1 MSVEPRGLLL
11 SRLAVPL
18 VLVAVVAVGWK
29 WLGSDGESDDELVK
43 RGRRD
48 FRLRRL
54 ESALDL
60 ADRVIARSPG
70 HRGALRLAGELA
82 IEQGDYDRSVAYLC
96 ELPDA
101 EQPERL
107 TGMLGPGDRM
117 DSLRSLS
124 RLAGQLEKRIGAEPR
139 HAMANDH
146 LAFILTISGRRW
158 EARRPLLRL
167 LRRGRFTK
175 RHLVLL
181 GEFEN
186 VLADPVMLEAC
197 LKQDPNEHLANLGM
211 GLIDVER
218 RDFSGALGRFESVA
232 EARRDLAEA
241 HARVLVTVLE
251 RGSSDAA
258 EDYAGRRKLLV
269 DERLLDHPRLWLADA
284 RWARINGLDRQAA
297 RCLWE
302 AIRREPDLRAANY
315 QLAQVL
321 LRLGRPN
328 DARRFRERARQ
339 LGAFERTLGLIETRL
354 NLESDWSDLGLL
366 RKAAEQCERMGR
378 LWEAFGWASEAQVH
392 EPQVAWARELVG
404 RVKQQLA
411 ADRDAPQTQDEHNPA
426 GSIDLSDFPRLDFMD
441 LKSRE
446 EVAGPAGTEA
456 GEIRFDDRASAA
468 GVDFTY
474 FNSSDSSTPGALMF
488 EYTGGGVAVLDY
500 DRDGWPDL
508 YFPQGCPWPVIEGGD
523 PDYHDRLFR
532 NQGDGTFA
540 DVTETTGLGDGRFSQ
555 GAAVGDFDQDGW
567 PDLYV
572 ANIGRNRLYRNNGD
586 GTFQDVTPGL
596 EIPETG
602 WTTSCLVAD
611 IDGDGCVDLYDVNYL
626 RGRRLFSTICESSG
640 VKMACHPHEFPA
652 AEDRWWK
659 GDGEGGFVDATRAGG
674 FSAEDGK
681 GLGIVVG
688 GFSRPERVEVF
699 VANDSVPNF
708 LFARSAGKVS
718 QDRSLFEQRAMVGG
732 LAVDREGRSQA
743 CMGVAAGDADGD
755 GRLDLFVTNYFDEPN
770 AFYRQVGDLVFSDAT
785 RKAGLREPGW
795 RMLGFGTQ
803 FLDADLDG
811 ELDLVVANGH
821 VDDLQKLNQPYRMR
835 PQFYRNAGGGRFV
848 ELPARG
854 LGDYFAREL
863 LGRGLARAD
872 LDRDGREDFIV
883 SHLEQ
888 PASLLYNRTQKRGG
902 CLAVRLVATSTARE
916 AIGARVTVAD
926 GEWRRVHFL
935 TAGDGYMASNQ
946 RQLVI
951 GLGSRRRVESLLVEW
966 PSGETTKITDVAAGG
981 ELVIVEGR
989 TRAMR
994 LPRAAGD

>member
-1 MSVEPRGLLL
+1 MTVKSQGLLL
-11 SRLAVPL
+11 SRLAVL
-18 VLVAVVAVGWK
+18 VILVVVVAVGWR
-29 WLGSDGESDDELVK
+29 WLGPGGESDEELLNQAQ
-43 RGRRD
+43 RAY
-48 FRLRRL
+48 RLRHL
-54 ESALDL
+54 DTALDL

-70 HRGALRLAGELA
+70 HREALRLAGELS
-82 IEQGDYDRSVAYLC
+82 IELGDYDRSVAYLC

-101 EQPERL
+101 DQPERL

-124 RLAGQLEKRIGAEPR
+124 RLAKQLEERIVEEPG

-167 LRRGRFTK
+167 LQRGRFTK

-197 LKQDPNEHLANLGM
+197 LRQDPNEHLANLGL

-218 RDFSGALGRFESVA
+218 RDFAGALGRFESVTA
-232 EARRDLAEA
+232 ARRGLAEA

-251 RGSSDAA
+251 RGSPDAA
-258 EDYAGRRKLLV
+258 DDYAGRRKLLV
-269 DERLLDHPRLWLADA
+269 DERLLEHPGLWLADA
-284 RWARINGLDRQAA
+284 RWARLNGLDRQAA

-302 AIRREPDLRAANY
+302 AIRLEPDQRAANY
-315 QLAQVL
+315 QLAQILVQL
-321 LRLGRPN
+321 DRSD
-328 DARRFRERARQ
+328 DAERFRKRARQ
-339 LGAFERTLGLIETRL
+339 LAAFERTLGLIETRL
-354 NLESDWSDLGLL
+354 NLESDWDDLGLL
-366 RKAAEQCERMGR
+366 RNAAEQCERMGR

-392 EPQVAWARELVG
+392 DSQVPWARELVG
-404 RVKQQLA
+404 RVKQRLA
-411 ADRDAPQTQDEHNPA
+411 ADRDAPQTLDELNPA
-426 GSIDLSDFPRLDFMD
+426 HSVDLSGFPRLDFRQ
-441 LKSRE
+441 LQPA
-446 EVAGPAGTEA
+446 EVIAGPDETGA
-456 GEIRFDDRASAA
+456 GEIRFEDRATAA
-468 GVDFTY
+468 GVEFTY
-474 FNSSDSSTPGALMF
+474 FNSPDPSTQGALMF

-508 YFPQGCPWPVIEGGD
+508 YFTQGCPWPVVEGGD
-523 PDYHDRLFR
+523 PEYHDRLYR
-532 NQGDGTFA
+532 NRGDGTFV
-540 DVTETTGLGDGRFSQ
+540 DVTETTGLGDGHFSQ
-555 GAAVGDFDQDGW
+555 GVAVGDFDQDGW

-586 GTFQDVTPGL
+586 GTFQDATPGL
-596 EIPETG
+596 AIPETG

-611 IDGDGCVDLYDVNYL
+611 IDGDGHVDLYDVNYL
-626 RGRRLFSTICESSG
+626 GGRRLFSTICESSG

-652 AEDRWWK
+652 AADRWWK

-674 FSAEDGK
+674 FSVEDGK

-708 LFARSAGKVS
+708 LFTRSADGVS
-718 QDRSLFEQRAMVGG
+718 TGQGLFGQRAMIAG

-743 CMGVAAGDADGD
+743 CMGVAAGDADAD

-770 AFYRQVGDLVFSDAT
+770 ALYRQVGDLVFREAT
-785 RKAGLREPGW
+785 RRAGLREPGW

-835 PQFYRNAGGGRFV
+835 PQFYRNSGGGRFV
-848 ELPARG
+848 ELPAKG

-872 LDRDGREDFIV
+872 LDRDGREDFVV

-888 PASLLYNRTQKRGG
+888 PASLLFNRTPKCGG
-902 CLAVRLVATSTARE
+902 WLAVRLVATSTTRE

-951 GLGSRRRVESLLVEW
+951 GLGARDRVESLLVEW
-966 PSGETTKITDVAAGG
+966 PSGESTTIKDVAANG

-989 TRAMR
+989 VGAMR
-994 LPRAAGD
+994 LPSAGR